1 LVSFLEAMRIVSQG
15 YNMHDD
21 LVIDSS
27 LPIVKKIKIIGYSKF
42 VRQNEL
48 WKVIYMSK
56 IFQVTG
62 MPNKLGFNQHW

>member
-1 LVSFLEAMRIVSQG
+1 
-15 YNMHDD
+15 MHDD

-48 WKVIYMSK
+48 
-56 IFQVTG
+56 
-62 MPNKLGFNQHW
+62 